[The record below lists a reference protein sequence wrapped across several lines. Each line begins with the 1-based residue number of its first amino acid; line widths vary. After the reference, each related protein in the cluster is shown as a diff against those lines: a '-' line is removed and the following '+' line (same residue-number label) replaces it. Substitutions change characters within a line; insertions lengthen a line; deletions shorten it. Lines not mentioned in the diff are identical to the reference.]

1 MKIAVIGCGA
11 VGSIFA
17 AHLARAAEAEVW
29 AYDVW
34 KEHIEAIRSNGLYI
48 SGASE
53 FTARLNAT
61 SDPKSLPRCDYG
73 IVATK
78 AIHTRAAIAQAAHA
92 FDENGAVCSVQ
103 NGVGNEEIIAEHVKY
118 VIRGTT
124 FPAGHPIAP
133 GHIGFDIKGDTWIG
147 PFEPTSTPY
156 LKVEELASLMTR
168 SGMNTIPLQDA
179 RGAQWTKLIFNAST
193 NPVGALTLL
202 HHGAATRFAPTGQ
215 LFNDLIAEGEAV
227 AAKLGIKLHGDPRQ
241 LVQKGANAT
250 GKHRASML
258 QDVLAKRQ
266 TEVHETVAMAKT
278 CEGAGFDAFW
288 IAEAYPWWR
297 KHGFEARSSTA
308 ILAVIAGQTRRMQL
322 GWGIISPYTR
332 HPVQVAMEARV
343 MQDLAG
349 DRFLLG
355 LGASKIF
362 MKEIGEGEGEKVG
375 PATVMR
381 ESIEIVKGVLRGDPF
396 EYQGKVFTASVPP
409 LKPDMHASRK
419 LPPIYVA
426 GTGPVMQKMSG
437 SISDGLLT
445 ASITTPA
452 FVRYSLKNLNEGAR
466 KAGKNVSDLVLGSVI
481 VGSIGRDSAKGKE
494 GAREQ
499 AAMYLANKV
508 QNIRRSADT
517 LLECA
522 GLTFEELQPVA
533 DAMEKGGRK
542 AAAKAVTDE
551 ILCKV
556 CAIAGTPDECI
567 QRIEE
572 YRAAGCTHI
581 MLEIWGDDRTG
592 QAKLFGEAVL
602 PHFKK

>member
-1 MKIAVIGCGA
+1 MSVPFNIG
-11 VGSIFA
+11 VLQLSM
-17 AHLARAAEAEVW
+17 
-29 AYDVW
+29 
-34 KEHIEAIRSNGLYI
+34 
-48 SGASE
+48 
-53 FTARLNAT
+53 
-61 SDPKSLPRCDYG
+61 
-73 IVATK
+73 
-78 AIHTRAAIAQAAHA
+78 
-92 FDENGAVCSVQ
+92 
-103 NGVGNEEIIAEHVKY
+103 
-118 VIRGTT
+118 
-124 FPAGHPIAP
+124 
-133 GHIGFDIKGDTWIG
+133 
-147 PFEPTSTPY
+147 EP
-156 LKVEELASLMTR
+156 
-168 SGMNTIPLQDA
+168 
-179 RGAQWTKLIFNAST
+179 
-193 NPVGALTLL
+193 
-202 HHGAATRFAPTGQ
+202 
-215 LFNDLIAEGEAV
+215 
-227 AAKLGIKLHGDPRQ
+227 
-241 LVQKGANAT
+241 
-250 GKHRASML
+250 
-258 QDVLAKRQ
+258 
-266 TEVHETVAMAKT
+266 VHETVAMAKA
-278 CEGAGFDAFW
+278 CEDAGFDAFW

-308 ILAVIAGQTRRMQL
+308 ILAVISSQTRRMQL

-381 ESIEIVKGVLRGDPF
+381 ESIDIVRGVLKGDSF
-396 EYQGKVFTASVPP
+396 EYQGKVFAASVPP
-409 LKPDMHASRK
+409 LKPEAHTPRI

-426 GTGPVMQKMSG
+426 GTGPVMQRLAG

-452 FVRYSLKNLNEGAR
+452 FVCYSRKNMEEGAR
-466 KAGKNVSDLVLGSVI
+466 KCGKDPAKLALGSVI

-508 QNIRRSADT
+508 QNIKSSADV

-522 GLTFEELQPVA
+522 SLSREELQPVA

-542 AAAKAVTDE
+542 AAAKAVSDD
-551 ILCKV
+551 ILRKV

-567 QRIEE
+567 QRVEE

-581 MLEIWGDDRTG
+581 LLEIWGDDRTG

-602 PHFKK
+602 PYFRK